1 VIPVESRIQELGRIR
16 KIKYHEFMTYPSA
29 SRLLVPAGDAIF
41 MRSAD
46 RSKQGEGSDL
56 IQPESPC
63 QA

>member
-1 VIPVESRIQELGRIR
+1 MSPALQELGRTR
-16 KIKYHEFMTYPSA
+16 KIKYHELMTYTSA

-46 RSKQGEGSDL
+46 RSKQGQGSDL
-56 IQPESPC
+56 IPPESPY